1 MKNHLLD
8 YPLVNQHSYG
18 KSPSFI
24 GKSTIDGPFS
34 IAMLVYQRVISS
46 PPFYG
51 LKDVFLISYM
61 HHGFWVCFFRA
72 ERGIGRLMEPNGLL
86 PKMPKMC
93 EKSIFLLVVKF
104 RQISQNISIPE
115 LVSTKSYK
123 LVNYHSYG
131 KSLL

>member
-93 EKSIFLLVVKF
+93 EKSINFYWSLNFAKFLKTY
-104 RQISQNISIPE
+104 P
-115 LVSTKSYK
+115 
-123 LVNYHSYG
+123 
-131 KSLL
+131 SLNWFQLKATSW